1 MKKINLIG
9 LKFNRL
15 QILDE
20 INNKLL
26 CQCDCGTIKL
36 IIKNKV
42 KSGKIKSC
50 GCFNQEMRKSRIKKM
65 TQARQKYSPK
75 EASAIKIWKDRYSDG
90 DLSFEQFKSL
100 SILNC
105 YYCNSE
111 PNSKFNE
118 SYYDQRRSKDA
129 KESGFFIYNGLDR
142 IDQSEPHHSNNVVPC
157 CKQCNMCKR
166 NMSQDEFIK
175 FIEKIYLNIKSK

>member
-20 INNKLL
+20 VNNNLL

-42 KSGKIKSC
+42 KSGKVKSC
-50 GCFNQEMRKSRIKKM
+50 GCLNQEMRKSRIKKM

-75 EASAIKIWKDRYSDG
+75 
-90 DLSFEQFKSL
+90 
-100 SILNC
+100 
-105 YYCNSE
+105 
-111 PNSKFNE
+111 
-118 SYYDQRRSKDA
+118 
-129 KESGFFIYNGLDR
+129 
-142 IDQSEPHHSNNVVPC
+142 
-157 CKQCNMCKR
+157 
-166 NMSQDEFIK
+166 
-175 FIEKIYLNIKSK
+175 